1 MCYTEEIY
9 VKENVRTIWENA
21 KIYYVSEEKHTE
33 KKNEAIFKEN
43 GYSFKRAKKIK
54 INRSTICNI
63 SYT

>member
-33 KKNEAIFKEN
+33 KKMQYLKKMATVLKEPR
-43 GYSFKRAKKIK
+43 K
-54 INRSTICNI
+54 
-63 SYT
+63 